1 MEDIQII
8 ALYQQRSHEALLATE
23 ARYGRLIQSIA
34 KNILGNEEDA
44 QECANDTYLAVW
56 NSIPPQNP
64 VSFMSY
70 ICKIVKNQ
78 ALMRIRHDKTKK
90 RSAEVVAIDELIEVL
105 PGKSLEDE
113 ILAKELGK
121 QIAKFLENMEK
132 TDRIVFMRRYW
143 YGDPV
148 YDIANDL
155 HMTANG
161 VSMRLHK
168 QRKKLKQYLEKE
180 GLVDGEA

>member
-1 MEDIQII
+1 MEDLQII
-8 ALYQQRSHEALLATE
+8 SLYQQRSHDAIRETE
-23 ARYGRLIQSIA
+23 ARYGRLVRSIA

-64 VSFMSY
+64 ASFMSY

-78 ALMRIRHDKTKK
+78 ALMRIRHDTVKK
-90 RSAEVVAIDELIEVL
+90 RSAELVAIDELIEVL

-113 ILAKELGK
+113 ILARELGRH
-121 QIAKFLENMEK
+121 IAAFLEYMEK
-132 TDRIVFMRRYW
+132 TDRIIFVRRYW

-148 YDIANDL
+148 RDIADDL
-155 HMTANG
+155 HMTANS
-161 VSMRLHK
+161 VSIRLHK
-168 QRKKLKQYLEKE
+168 LRNRLKSYLEKE
-180 GLVDGEA
+180 GLRDGKT

>member
-1 MEDIQII
+1 MEDKQII
-8 ALYQQRSHEALLATE
+8 LLYQQRSHEAIRETE
-23 ARYGRLIQSIA
+23 TQYGHLIRSIA
-34 KNILGNEEDA
+34 KNILGNEDDA

-70 ICKIVKNQ
+70 ICKIVKNL
-78 ALMRIRHDKTKK
+78 ALMRVRHDTVKK
-90 RSAEVVAIDELIEVL
+90 RSAELVAIDELIEVL
-105 PGKSLEDE
+105 PGTSLEDE

-121 QIAKFLENMEK
+121 HITVFLERLGK
-132 TDRIVFMRRYW
+132 TDRIVFVRRYW

-148 YDIANDL
+148 RDIAVDL

-161 VSMRLHK
+161 VSIRLHK
-168 QRKKLKQYLEKE
+168 LRNRLKNYLEKE
-180 GLVDGEA
+180 GLMDGKA